1 MYCPKCGAKNDDDSL
16 FCAKCGGRLSQT
28 DVKDVSDA
36 AGSAESVGS
45 EEFEDTIIMKPVK
58 PTGEFVRKDT
68 PKADITPPNTVHRT
82 RPAPRAAVRT
92 EEYEQAKND
101 GSNKAKATII
111 VLSCCLAVLL
121 IVFGIVAFRL
131 SASQNKL
138 KSDLDKVQQ
147 SESEKKNDKKTD
159 KKTETDKKT
168 DDTSEEST
176 DEKPSENVNQN
187 FSTIPVDMAYSSS
200 ERSDGG
206 YTFNSSFAVDS
217 KLSTAW
223 SPATN
228 GGVGEC
234 ITLCFSTERTVHGIK
249 ISNGYSKSDEDY
261 LSNAR
266 LKGFTVKFPSGST
279 FSSALADNTTALQD
293 VRFKDAVDC
302 QSLTVYVDS
311 VYAGGEDGTA
321 PLCIS
326 EIEVY

>member
-1 MYCPKCGAKNDDDSL
+1 
-16 FCAKCGGRLSQT
+16 
-28 DVKDVSDA
+28 
-36 AGSAESVGS
+36 
-45 EEFEDTIIMKPVK
+45 
-58 PTGEFVRKDT
+58 
-68 PKADITPPNTVHRT
+68 
-82 RPAPRAAVRT
+82 
-92 EEYEQAKND
+92 
-101 GSNKAKATII
+101 
-111 VLSCCLAVLL
+111 
-121 IVFGIVAFRL
+121 
-131 SASQNKL
+131 
-138 KSDLDKVQQ
+138 
-147 SESEKKNDKKTD
+147 
-159 KKTETDKKT
+159 
-168 DDTSEEST
+168 
-176 DEKPSENVNQN
+176 
-187 FSTIPVDMAYSSS
+187 MAYSSS